1 MAVPI
6 RFQPVPHDPRDE
18 LYSRLKAAPA
28 EHAEALLA
36 LYDILEGLH
45 DRGVLAALK
54 GVLSASDFV
63 LETVVETA
71 NTPEAIRMIRN
82 GLLLS
87 KMLGSIDPELL
98 GRLVDSVPAG
108 LAQTSAKRTESP
120 GLFSLVQ
127 KLNSKDSRRGLA
139 AAAEI
144 LEAFGKHLGSASP
157 KGESGE
163 KK

>member
-6 RFQPVPHDPRDE
+6 RFQPVQHDPRDE

-36 LYDILEGLH
+36 VYDILQGLH
-45 DRGVLAALK
+45 DRGVLAGLK
-54 GVLSASDFV
+54 GLLSASDFV

-82 GLLLS
+82 GLLLG
-87 KMLGSIDPELL
+87 KMLGSIEPELL
-98 GRLVDSVPAG
+98 GHLVDSVPAG
-108 LAQTSAKRTESP
+108 LAQAAKRTESP

-127 KLNSKDSRRGLA
+127 KLSSRDSRRGLA

-157 KGESGE
+157 EGQNGE